1 MIRGLALFG
10 GDEVVS
16 WELCHVYGSFMPG
29 HLAHL
34 AELVNPKCYCK
45 NKFQW
50 HVQVLKAQTDLKNTA
65 EGTGRERTERTS
77 FYLLHA
83 RFDDLLCLR

>member
-1 MIRGLALFG
+1 
-10 GDEVVS
+10 
-16 WELCHVYGSFMPG
+16 MPG